1 MVPMTNE
8 ERLTDLLA
16 EYRNVAK
23 PLMEE
28 LFLRVGEYPINCQ
41 NEIRAFNDHI
51 ARCYREGVDKTII
64 ERELDKAAGHI
75 QRLVFDCLKQLNIIM
90 YEEIERKERTTYSYK
105 WLYIDAGNFWKQYV
119 DHKHAAV
126 LCEVE
131 AKKQESLNPT
141 LSVDKYQEAY
151 LHYVEIDKMFNSFA
165 VELNNSRWH
174 KIVSTWMKGWQWLWV
189 TILVAAITAVLRFLI
204 SYYFSCS

>member
-28 LFLRVGEYPINCQ
+28 LYLRIGDYPINCQ

-51 ARCYREGVDKTII
+51 ARCYREGVSQPDICK
-64 ERELDKAAGHI
+64 ELDKAAGHI
-75 QRLVFDCLKQLNIIM
+75 QRLVYDCLKQLNVLM
-90 YEEIERKERTTYSYK
+90 YEDIERTERATYSYK
-105 WLYIDAGNFWKQYV
+105 WLYIDGGKFWKQYV
-119 DHKHAAV
+119 DHKQAAV

-131 AKKQESLNPT
+131 AKKQESLNPA

-151 LHYVEIDKMFNSFA
+151 LHYVEIDKMFNTFA
-165 VELNNSRWH
+165 AELKDSQWH
-174 KIVSTWMKGWQWLWV
+174 KKVSTCMKGWHWLWV
-189 TILVAAITAVLRFLI
+189 TILVAVITAVLRFMI
-204 SYYFSCS
+204 SYYSS